1 MCGWGREMVL
11 QQEEVSALLTVPAP
25 VFLLASAVF
34 LLECLS
40 QELWLAGSV
49 APSHCAITAPGCWG
63 TC

>member
-1 MCGWGREMVL
+1 MVW
-11 QQEEVSALLTVPAP
+11 QQEEVSALLAVPAP